1 MIDAKI
7 FPEIFEEFE
16 KAETKADKMAI
27 LRKYWHPKFQEFL
40 EYAFN
45 PNIKFDV
52 IPPKEWRPAV
62 EPAGLNI
69 TYLDLEVPKLYRF
82 IKDHP
87 NRPSELANDDAKKTK
102 LLKVVLEALHPS
114 ESELLLK
121 MLKKNLSIKGL
132 TTKLIQEAISGK

>member
-1 MIDAKI
+1 MIEARL
-7 FPEIFEEFE
+7 FSEIFEEFE
-16 KAETKADKMAI
+16 KAETKADKVTV
-27 LRKYWHPKFQEFL
+27 LRKYWHPKLQEFL

-45 PNIKFDV
+45 PNIQFDV
-52 IPPKEWRPAV
+52 VPPKNWRPAI
-62 EPAGLNI
+62 EPPGLNV

-87 NRPSELANDDAKKTK
+87 HRPPELAEDADKKTK

-121 MLKKNLSIKGL
+121 LMKKNLGVKGL
-132 TTKLIQEAISGK
+132 TVKFIQDAISGK

>member
-1 MIDAKI
+1 MIEARL
-7 FPEIFEEFE
+7 FSEIFEEFE
-16 KAETKADKMAI
+16 QAETRADKIAV
-27 LRKYWHPKFQEFL
+27 LRKYWHPRLQEFL

-45 PNIKFDV
+45 PNIVFDV
-52 IPPKEWRPAV
+52 EPPKDWRPAI

-69 TYLDLEVPKLYRF
+69 TYLDMEIPKLYRF

-87 NRPSELANDDAKKTK
+87 NRAASIPPEKQTK

-121 MLKKNLSIKGL
+121 LIKKNLGVKGL
-132 TTKLIQEAISGK
+132 TVKIIQDAMSGK

>member
-1 MIDAKI
+1 MIEARL
-7 FPEIFEEFE
+7 FSEIFEEFE
-16 KAETKADKMAI
+16 QAETRADKMAV
-27 LRKYWHPKFQEFL
+27 LRKYWHPRLQDFL

-45 PNIKFDV
+45 PNIEFDV

-69 TYLDLEVPKLYRF
+69 TYLDMEIPKLYRF

-87 NRPSELANDDAKKTK
+87 NRAAVPPEKLTK

-121 MLKKNLSIKGL
+121 LMKKNLGVKGL
-132 TTKLIQEAISGK
+132 TVKIVQDAISGK

>member
-1 MIDAKI
+1 MIEARL
-7 FPEIFEEFE
+7 FSEIFEEFE
-16 KAETKADKMAI
+16 QAETRADKMAV
-27 LRKYWHPKFQEFL
+27 LRKYWHPRLQDFL

-45 PNIKFDV
+45 PNIEFDV
-52 IPPKEWRPAV
+52 VPPKDWRPAI

-69 TYLDLEVPKLYRF
+69 TYLDMEIPKLYRF

-87 NRPSELANDDAKKTK
+87 NRAAVPPEKLTK

-121 MLKKNLSIKGL
+121 LMKKNLGVKGL
-132 TTKLIQEAISGK
+132 TVKIVQDAISGK